1 MLVPSASPPQ
11 QRDVQAPPHPV
22 ALRMVSRMSATDE
35 RLLSIC
41 ISGQQLALLKKLD
54 YPCSEAVLAS
64 AALIDDEGYELTGS
78 RVDFEMLAGFVAGD
92 ANHSRAGRRR
102 DQLHDIADS
111 LESALAARA
120 YAR

>member
-1 MLVPSASPPQ
+1 
-11 QRDVQAPPHPV
+11 
-22 ALRMVSRMSATDE
+22 MSATDE
-35 RLLSIC
+35 RPLSIC
-41 ISGQQLALLKKLD
+41 ISGQHLALLKKLD

-102 DQLHDIADS
+102 DQLHDIADE